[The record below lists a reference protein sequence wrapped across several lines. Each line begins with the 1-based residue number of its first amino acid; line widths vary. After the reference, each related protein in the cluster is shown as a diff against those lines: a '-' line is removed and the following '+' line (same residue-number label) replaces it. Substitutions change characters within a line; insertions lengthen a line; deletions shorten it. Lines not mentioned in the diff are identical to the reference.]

1 MKLEQKDQRFH
12 NMTMTTQFTDMVQ
25 VITAAKKKR
34 GKNYENK
41 RLVKLNL

>member
-1 MKLEQKDQRFH
+1 
-12 NMTMTTQFTDMVQ
+12 MTMTTQFTDMVQ
-25 VITAAKKKR
+25 VITAAKKR